1 MTGIAGPAATQHPF
15 QSCPPRWQ
23 TILLVALLGIMP
35 VTIMTGQALPSP
47 VFYISSA
54 LALWIAIRIPAPH
67 RPALVQDNKLILIS
81 MALPLLVTL
90 FSMVWHQKTA
100 SANLE
105 IALRLLLGTWV
116 LLLAAKRIAPQ
127 LLWQAVWGYIFA
139 AFIATATIFYLAGP
153 ELERPYTNHVYN
165 AVGYGDHTI
174 MLGVMALFSCNIT
187 ISRYPR
193 LERAI
198 KLIVA
203 VLALAAFVITQTR
216 SAWVAIPFYAVIAA
230 VLFVGI
236 QKPKRFLLIGLVSL
250 LGASAV
256 FLSSD
261 TLRDRALLGYEQLAT
276 CHGDASTT
284 YNSVC
289 IRLQLWRSA
298 LHITKNHPIA
308 GIGDKREFRPAMIEE
323 ALPQGLVS
331 ETVAKDWGEPHSD
344 FMLSLATFGIPGGL
358 AWLFLML
365 GPSWLFARRLVVEKD
380 PAIRTAAAL
389 GLVISIGFLVCG
401 LFETM
406 FRGMRTASYFAM
418 SIALFTAL
426 STPQHDK

>member
-1 MTGIAGPAATQHPF
+1 MTGIATTQPHP
-15 QSCPPRWQ
+15 QSPSPNSL
-23 TILLVALLGIMP
+23 TILLVVLLGVMP
-35 VTIMTGQALPSP
+35 ITIMTGQALPSP
-47 VFYISSA
+47 VFYISCA
-54 LALWIAIRIPAPH
+54 LALGVIIRLPAPH
-67 RPALVQDNKLILIS
+67 GPAMVQNNKLMLIS
-81 MALPLLVTL
+81 MGLPLVVTL
-90 FSMVWHQKTA
+90 FSMAWHQQIS

-105 IALRLLLGTWV
+105 IALRLFLGALV
-116 LLLAAKRIAPQ
+116 LLLAAKRIAPR
-127 LLWQAVWGYIFA
+127 LLWQAVWGYILA
-139 AFIATATIFYLAGP
+139 ALVATATVFYLAGP
-153 ELERPYTNHVYN
+153 ELARPYTNHVYN

-174 MLGVMALFSCNIT
+174 MLGVIALFSCCFT
-187 ISRYPR
+187 MSQYPR

-198 KLIVA
+198 KLIIA
-203 VLALAAFVITQTR
+203 ILALAAFVVTQTR

-236 QKPKRFLLIGLVSL
+236 KNPKRFLLIGILSL
-250 LGASAV
+250 AGLSAV
-256 FLSSD
+256 FLASD
-261 TLRDRALLGYEQLAT
+261 TLRDRAVLGYEQLST
-276 CHGDASTT
+276 CHGEKSTT
-284 YNSVC
+284 NNSVC

-298 LHITKNHPIA
+298 LHITKNHPVA
-308 GIGDKREFRPAMIEE
+308 GIGDKRDFRPKMIEE

-389 GLVISIGFLVCG
+389 GLVISIGFLICG

-418 SIALFTAL
+418 SITLFTAL
-426 STPQHDK
+426 STPQSNE